1 MKGNISKTQKESQIQ
16 KEKLYLVL
24 QEKKER
30 KGNVW
35 KDKVA
40 RLCKKRKGSVWS
52 QGKNQGGPTQ
62 LKLSGGIPEVFKLVP
77 TDTTRN
83 IDQVKDSNK
92 LKI

>member
-1 MKGNISKTQKESQIQ
+1 M
-16 KEKLYLVL
+16 
-24 QEKKER
+24 
-30 KGNVW
+30 W

-52 QGKNQGGPTQ
+52 QGENQGGPTQ

-77 TDTTRN
+77 TDTTQN

-92 LKI
+92 LNI